1 MQDKPES
8 KEIKTT
14 RHTIKTIAALIILF
28 VGVWAIGH
36 FVTAGGNLVSQAR
49 RITAI
54 MKLIQ
59 DDYVDAPDLSRL
71 GEGAIEGMLKRLDP
85 HSAYIPV
92 KRQKEISERD
102 VGEFEGI
109 GISFVIQNELITVI
123 SPIIGTPAERMGIR
137 SGDRII
143 EIEGVSAL
151 GITNEE
157 VFKKLRGPKGTTVN
171 VKIARE
177 GAAEPLDFAIVRAK
191 IPIYSVWAS
200 FMLDDSTGYIGLSQ
214 FMATST
220 KELDS
225 ALDKL
230 EAQGMTR
237 LIFDLRGNSGGRLS
251 QAVSITDRFIPG
263 NHTIVSR
270 RGRKSDNDTYFT
282 SSDSVTHMGFSLIT
296 LINNGSASASEIVAG
311 AIQDL
316 DRGLIVG
323 TNSFGKGLVQFPY
336 QLRDGS
342 VIRLST
348 AHWYTPAGRL
358 VQRPYDKG
366 RGEYYAVAY
375 RDPDSLAVGE
385 EREVFKTKG
394 GRYVYSSSGIAPDV
408 IVEPGTYTVGTARMI
423 AGRILFAF
431 AQQYVTENGL
441 TDNID
446 FSDFQNN
453 FDFTAKELDG
463 LIELSNEKEIAVT
476 AQIIEKDFD
485 FLNRQIKA
493 EIATLVWNER
503 EKYFIIRTAG
513 DNVIQK
519 ALEVFDQAREVAS
532 VWQ

>member
-1 MQDKPES
+1 MQENNSQTES
-8 KEIKTT
+8 KKSKHTFRTT
-14 RHTIKTIAALIILF
+14 ATLIILF
-28 VGVWAIGH
+28 IGMWAIGH
-36 FVTAGGNLVSQAR
+36 FVTAGGNLVGQAR
-49 RITAI
+49 KITAI
-54 MKLIQ
+54 MKLIES
-59 DDYVDAPDLSRL
+59 DYVDVPDLNIL

-92 KRQKEISERD
+92 KQQKEISERD

-123 SPIIGTPAERMGIR
+123 SPIIGTPAERLGIR
-137 SGDRII
+137 SGDKII

-177 GAAEPLDFAIVRAK
+177 GASAPLDFAIVRAK

-220 KELDS
+220 RELDA

-230 EAQGMTR
+230 EAKGMTR
-237 LIFDLRGNSGGRLS
+237 LVFDLRGNSGGRLS

-263 NHTIVSR
+263 DQTIVSR
-270 RGRKSDNDTYFT
+270 RGRVASRDTYYT
-282 SSDSVTHMGFSLIT
+282 SSDSVTHMGFSMIT
-296 LINNGSASASEIVAG
+296 LINSGSASASEIVAG

-316 DRGLIVG
+316 DRGLVVG
-323 TNSFGKGLVQFPY
+323 TNSFGKGLVQYPY
-336 QLRDGS
+336 QMNDGA

-348 AHWYTPAGRL
+348 AHWYTPSGRL

-366 RGEYYAVAY
+366 RAEYYAVAY
-375 RDPDSLAVGE
+375 RDPDDLEEGA

-394 GRYVYSSSGIAPDV
+394 GRDVFSSSGISPD
-408 IVEPGTYTVGTARMI
+408 IEVEPGTYTVGTARMI
-423 AGRILFAF
+423 SERILFSF
-431 AQQYVTENGL
+431 AQNYVVDKGL
-441 TDNID
+441 NDRID
-446 FSDFQNN
+446 FADFQHN
-453 FDFTAKELDG
+453 FEFSLDDLSR
-463 LIELSNEKEIAVT
+463 LIELSKEKEIDLT
-476 AQIIEKDFD
+476 HEIIEKDFV

-493 EIATLVWNER
+493 EIATLVWNDR
-503 EKYFIIRTAG
+503 EKYYIIRTSG
-513 DNVIQK
+513 DNIVQK
-519 ALEVFDQAREVAS
+519 ALQVFDEAREVAS
-532 VWQ
+532 VWE

>member
-1 MQDKPES
+1 LQENKIES
-8 KEIKTT
+8 KHSSHATKTFIT
-14 RHTIKTIAALIILF
+14 LIILF
-28 VGVWAIGH
+28 IGAWAIGH
-36 FVTAGGNLVSQAR
+36 FVTAEGNLVGQAR

-54 MKLIQ
+54 MRLIES
-59 DDYVDAPDLSRL
+59 DYVDEPDLNKL

-85 HSAYIPV
+85 HSAFIPI
-92 KRQKEISERD
+92 KQQQKIAERD

-123 SPIIGTPAERMGIR
+123 SPIIGTPAERLGIR
-137 SGDRII
+137 SGDKII

-157 VFKKLRGPKGTTVN
+157 VFKKLRGPKGTKVN

-177 GAAEPLDFAIVRAK
+177 GASAALDFAIVRAK

-200 FMLDDSTGYIGLSQ
+200 FMIDDSTGYIGLSQ

-220 KELDS
+220 TELDA

-230 EAQGMTR
+230 EAMGMTR
-237 LIFDLRGNSGGRLS
+237 LLFDLRGNSGGRLS

-263 NHTIVSR
+263 DQTIVSR
-270 RGRKSDNDTYFT
+270 RGRDPARDKYYT
-282 SSDSVTHMGFSLIT
+282 SSDSVTHMGFSMIT

-323 TNSFGKGLVQFPY
+323 TKSFGKGLVQFPY

-348 AHWYTPAGRL
+348 AHWYTPSGRL

-375 RDPDSLAVGE
+375 RDPDDLEEGE

-394 GRYVYSSSGIAPDV
+394 GRDVFSSSGISPDV
-408 IVEPGTYTVGTARMI
+408 EVEAGTYTVGTARMI
-423 AGRILFAF
+423 AERILFAF
-431 AQQYVTENGL
+431 AQNYVNEKGL
-441 TDNID
+441 NDHID
-446 FSDFQNN
+446 FDDFLHN
-453 FDFTAKELDG
+453 FNFTQDDLNG
-463 LIELSNEKEIAVT
+463 LIEMSKDKEIDLT
-476 AQIIEKDFD
+476 TEIIEKDFA

-503 EKYFIIRTAG
+503 EKYYIIRTSG
-513 DNVIQK
+513 DNVVKK
-519 ALEVFDQAREVAS
+519 ALELFDRAREVAS
-532 VWQ
+532 VWE

>member
-1 MQDKPES
+1 MQDKQSINKS
-8 KEIKTT
+8 KPTKQTFRTT
-14 RHTIKTIAALIILF
+14 VTLLILF
-28 VGVWAIGH
+28 IGVWAIGH

-54 MKLIQ
+54 MQLIQ
-59 DDYVDAPDLSRL
+59 DDYVDPPDLNRL

-85 HSAYIPV
+85 HSTYIPV

-143 EIEGVSAL
+143 EIEGISAL

-171 VKIARE
+171 VKIARD
-177 GAAEPLDFAIVRAK
+177 GASRPLDFAIVRAK

-220 KELDS
+220 KELDA

-230 EAQGMTR
+230 EGDGMTR

-263 NHTIVSR
+263 GHTIVSR
-270 RGRKSDNDTYFT
+270 RGRDVDKDIYYT
-282 SSDSVTHMGFSLIT
+282 STDSVTHMDFSMIS

-316 DRGLIVG
+316 DRGLVVG
-323 TNSFGKGLVQFPY
+323 TNSFGKGLIQFPY

-348 AHWYTPAGRL
+348 AHWYTPSGRL

-366 RGEYYAVAY
+366 RAEYYAVAY
-375 RDPDSLAVGE
+375 RDPDSLEVGE
-385 EREVFKTKG
+385 EREIFKTKG
-394 GRYVYSSSGIAPDV
+394 GRDVFSSSGIAPDI

-423 AGRILFAF
+423 AKRILFNF
-431 AQQYVTENGL
+431 AQEFVIDKGINDKIEF
-441 TDNID
+441 TD
-446 FSDFQNN
+446 FKHN
-453 FDFTAKELDG
+453 FDLSMDDLSELVAM
-463 LIELSNEKEIAVT
+463 SKEKEIDITVA
-476 AQIIEKDFD
+476 IIEKDFD

-493 EIATLVWNER
+493 EIATLVWNDR
-503 EKYFIIRTAG
+503 EKYFIIRTTG
-513 DNVIQK
+513 DEVIQK
-519 ALEVFDQAREVAS
+519 AMEVFDQAREVAS